1 MGCVKKHLQSFQ
13 MRMSAMMEVIH
24 VHLMP
29 HVQMKLTVT
38 LVIAKMVL
46 VAMVPFAKVELD

>member
-1 MGCVKKHLQSFQ
+1 
-13 MRMSAMMEVIH
+13 MEVIH

-29 HVQMKLTVT
+29 HVQMKLATT

-46 VAMVPFAKVELD
+46 VAMVPFVKVELD

>member
-1 MGCVKKHLQSFQ
+1 
-13 MRMSAMMEVIH
+13 MEVIH

-29 HVQMKLTVT
+29 HVQMELAAT

-46 VAMVPFAKVELD
+46 VAMVPFVKVELD